1 MYIVI
6 ISTYERNE
14 NDYRKTY
21 QGRINKKFSS
31 KENARVV
38 INKLFKEQI
47 ETSRLGIYKIIKN
60 ESDELIVDIY
70 SPSMK
75 IYTTYCYKIVEE

>member
-1 MYIVI
+1 MYIVT

-21 QGRINKKFSS
+21 QGRFNKKFSS